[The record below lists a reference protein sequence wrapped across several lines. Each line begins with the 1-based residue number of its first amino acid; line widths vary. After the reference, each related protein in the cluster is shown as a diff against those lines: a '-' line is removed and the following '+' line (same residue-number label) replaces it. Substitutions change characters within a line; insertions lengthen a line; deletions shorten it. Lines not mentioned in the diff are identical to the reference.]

1 MLDIDD
7 FKFLNFS
14 EILDKR
20 LRESNK
26 GKIVIS
32 MREFCEY
39 LENNWR
45 KKSSDCFCEKILIY
59 WINIKVL

>member
-1 MLDIDD
+1 MLDIDY

-39 LENNWR
+39 LENN
-45 KKSSDCFCEKILIY
+45 
-59 WINIKVL
+59 